1 MFARPRLALA
11 AVLLTTGV
19 AARPALAD
27 DVVVRNTHHIVE
39 EDGYHPSA
47 ERLELPMERLNGFE
61 ITSSQWGPRIHAT
74 WVAKDGD
81 AASTWSA
88 AEHWQLGQGPVSV
101 DLLHLIMES
110 APDDQDLFQ
119 VDWDKEGVSRLKRA
133 MKWWGEP
140 AWADK
145 QTRHT
150 PRWREFRIFP
160 LNNRGGWGL
169 GNDNLVSLEVE
180 GGEAKAQYR
189 VHNGDVK
196 DTTLDLEE
204 WGIRIGL
211 ETHGLGG
218 FLRTHLKRGEKLE
231 LDDFVARIAIDGSG
245 APRMKRPRVVAPAVE
260 TDAAAKPVKATK
272 PKVAKVAKVK
282 APKPAPI
289 RPSFPEWTDT
299 PTLNKLAR
307 DVTRLAAAD
316 KLDPYVGGKKQL
328 QDLMRSLLEPD
339 GGALLVG
346 DPGVGKTAIIEGL
359 AQMIADGTVP
369 AALRGKRIIE
379 ISFTALNSDTQ
390 VTGQLE
396 DKILAV
402 LKELGLHRD
411 EVITFID
418 EGHNLVGLGR
428 HKGSDRDVAN
438 MIKGPLARGE
448 MGRLVL
454 ATTTD
459 EVEKFD
465 EDKAFIDRFAQLTI
479 KPPTVDQT
487 VKILRA
493 RRVKI
498 QAKTGVRITDDALLA
513 AAELGARVPER
524 QLPRAAIRLLN
535 NAVADAQLAGKTK
548 VDRSRVEKRFRARTG
563 IEPTVVA
570 GSERARHV
578 ATLGKRLKGHVVG
591 QDHAADILGEAAR
604 RAAAGVEDE
613 DRPQGAFLFA
623 GPTGVGK
630 TEMAR
635 ALAIEHYGSKDALLR
650 IDMSEYQGPH
660 AVDDLIRNVTR
671 MIRQRPHAVLL
682 FDEGERASPSVHDVL
697 FQIIEDGRLTHK
709 GRTVSFKE
717 SIVVMTSNVGARER
731 AASGAGFSLGQRDA
745 KQDRVVTM
753 KALRDT
759 FGEPF
764 VNRWDDVINF
774 DQLTRTD
781 IERIV
786 DLQLARVNKRLARR
800 KLKVTLTP
808 AARKKIAA
816 EGYDPKSGARELRRV
831 TDRRVR
837 TSVANA
843 LLDGHVTDGD
853 DIQVGLRSGQI
864 AARKKR
870 IAPRA
875 PRAR

>member
-1 MFARPRLALA
+1 MLA
-11 AVLLTTGV
+11 APLAHADDEVVLRNSHHTVKKTGYMDSHQNLDLRLDRLTKITVEGGFHSTVRASWV
-19 AARPALAD
+19 AADGGQEETWAAAD
-27 DVVVRNTHHIVE
+27 SWTLRR
-39 EDGYHPSA
+39 GS
-47 ERLELPMERLNGFE
+47 R
-61 ITSSQWGPRIHAT
+61 
-74 WVAKDGD
+74 
-81 AASTWSA
+81 
-88 AEHWQLGQGPVSV
+88 SV
-101 DLLHLIMES
+101 DLIDILVES
-110 APDDQDLFQ
+110 APDDQDLFL
-119 VDWDKEGVSRLKRA
+119 VDWDKEGFSRLRRA
-133 MKWWGEP
+133 MRWYKDPEWAATQTAGKPVWRSGEVKYGPKWSDHMKLDRVVSMRVAGDEIELKYMGNP
-140 AWADK
+140 PHGPFDR
-145 QTRHT
+145 T
-150 PRWREFRIFP
+150 IP
-160 LNNRGGWGL
+160 LEDSEIMIGL
-169 GNDNLVSLEVE
+169 RSQPL
-180 GGEAKAQYR
+180 R
-189 VHNGDVK
+189 VHLQGLLGK
-196 DTTLDLEE
+196 GKQLQGAEFTLEQ
-204 WGIRIGL
+204 IIGGPMP
-211 ETHGLGG
+211 E
-218 FLRTHLKRGEKLE
+218 R
-231 LDDFVARIAIDGSG
+231 
-245 APRMKRPRVVAPAVE
+245 
-260 TDAAAKPVKATK
+260 AAALPDGGKARAAKGLKGSKAAKATK
-272 PKVAKVAKVK
+272 EPPVRAT
-282 APKPAPI
+282 
-289 RPSFPEWTDT
+289 FPEWRDT

-307 DVTRLAAAD
+307 DVTRAAAAG
-316 KLDPYVGGKKQL
+316 KLDPYVGGKKEL
-328 QDLMRSLLEPD
+328 RDLMRSILEPD

-346 DPGVGKTAIIEGL
+346 DPGVGKTALIEGL

-369 AALRGKRIIE
+369 APLRGKRIIE
-379 ISFTALNSDTQ
+379 ISFSALNSDTKY
-390 VTGQLE
+390 TGQLE
-396 DKILAV
+396 DKVEAV

-428 HKGSDRDVAN
+428 YEGSDRDVAN

-465 EDKAFIDRFAQLTI
+465 EDKAFLDRFAQLEV
-479 KPPTVDQT
+479 KPPSVDDT

-493 RRVKI
+493 RRAKI
-498 QAKTGVRITDDALLA
+498 QEKTGVRVTDDALLA

-548 VDRSRVEKRFRARTG
+548 VDRARVEKRFRARTG
-563 IEPTVVA
+563 IEPTAAA
-570 GSERARHV
+570 GSERAGRV
-578 ATLGKRLKGHVVG
+578 ATLGKRLKNHVVG
-591 QDHAADILGEAAR
+591 QEHAADTLGTAAR

-650 IDMSEYQGPH
+650 IDMSEYQGRN

-671 MIRQRPHAVLL
+671 MIRKRPHAVLL
-682 FDEGERASPSVHDVL
+682 FDEGERASPAVHDVL

-731 AASGAGFSLGQRDA
+731 AATGLGFGNGQRDP
-745 KQDRVVTM
+745 KQDHVITM

-764 VNRWDDVINF
+764 VNRWDEVINF
-774 DQLTRTD
+774 NQLTRTD

-800 KLKVTLTP
+800 KMTVSLTP
-808 AARKKIAA
+808 AARKKLAA

-837 TSVANA
+837 TTVADA
-843 LLDGHVTDGD
+843 LLDGRVTDGD
-853 DIQVGLRSGQI
+853 AIQVGLRNGKI
-864 AARKKR
+864 AAQKKR
-870 IAPRA
+870 IAPRP